1 MERISLLASVAVL
14 PPLVAAALLLVARA
28 VAEHYQLASPSVD
41 AILTATNVSRSRAYE
56 LVGRVLALAPTL
68 VRAPGRPA
76 KEAPAPAA
84 HETAAITRAALDF
97 VMRHPGCVD
106 RSVRQ
111 RYSRDFRL
119 FVVDLCAEHSEVD
132 VESMA
137 AATAVPVGTLKDW
150 LRAPRSDAP
159 PSQKVDEAPSR
170 TRAAALDHL
179 HIQSVLEA
187 WSRWHGSF
195 LDFCAHVHDD
205 LRIGLGRDLIRRILE
220 SEGLRRTARRA
231 GRSPDERALRDAFK
245 TYFPGAQWVGDGMQ
259 VPVVFGGRSFVF
271 NVELDVDAHTAAF
284 VGASVRDT
292 EDSVAVVDAFKSG
305 VATTGAPPLALL
317 LDNKPS
323 NHTTDVDA
331 VLGDTLRVR
340 ATPERPQNK
349 AHVEGAFGLFSQ
361 ALPPLVFDTTGSP
374 RDCARAALALLVEVW
389 AKTTNHRPRK
399 AKAGRSRVE
408 LYAEHEPS
416 DQEIE
421 NARRELRELVA
432 RQERA
437 RRTLAARRRPEVL
450 ALLDAEFHHL
460 ALLDPERHLRVA
472 IAGYPVDAIVAGL
485 ALFRAKRDART
496 LPDGADARYLLGIV
510 KNVAAKTEGELF
522 AEHLWDLRSQL
533 RDLRIAAL
541 QAERDELRKG
551 SDVAQILASC
561 VDRALETAGALTRS
575 FWLETVVDV
584 IRDQPLTERKALY
597 LRAARRIEAT
607 YAISPKERHDAAR
620 VIADRLISLE

>member
-1 MERISLLASVAVL
+1 MERISLQASVAVL
-14 PPLVAAALLLVARA
+14 PPLVAAALLLVART
-28 VAEHYQLASPSVD
+28 VAEGHELVAPSVD
-41 AILTATNVSRSRAYE
+41 DVLAATGVSRARAYDIAT
-56 LVGRVLALAPTL
+56 RVLAVAPTV

-76 KEAPAPAA
+76 KAAPAPAM
-84 HETAAITRAALDF
+84 HDTAATTRAVLDF

-119 FVVDLCAEHSEVD
+119 FVVDLCAEHPEVD
-132 VESMA
+132 VATMSA
-137 AATAVPVGTLKDW
+137 AVAVPVGTLKDW
-150 LRAPRSDAP
+150 LRAPRTEAP
-159 PSQKVDEAPSR
+159 PLETHEADGR
-170 TRAAALDHL
+170 RANTLDDL
-179 HIQSVLEA
+179 HIQSVLDA
-187 WSRWHGSF
+187 WRRWDGSF
-195 LDFCAHVHDD
+195 VGFCDHVRDD
-205 LRIGLGRDLIRRILE
+205 LRIGHGRDVIRRILE
-220 SEGLRRTARRA
+220 SEGLRRTARRP

-259 VPVVFGGRSFVF
+259 VPVVFDGRRFVF

-284 VGASVRDT
+284 VGAAVSDT
-292 EDSVAVVDAFKSG
+292 EDSAAVVDAFESG
-305 VATTGAPPLALL
+305 VVTTGAPPLALL

-331 VLGDTLRVR
+331 ALGETLRVR

-361 ALPPLVFDTTGSP
+361 ALPPLVFDTTGTP
-374 RDCARAALALLVEVW
+374 RDCARAALALFVEVW
-389 AKTTNHRPRK
+389 AKTTNHRPRR
-399 AKAGRSRVE
+399 AKGGRSRVE

-450 ALLDAEFHHL
+450 ALLDAEFHRL

-472 IAGYPVDAIVAGL
+472 IARYPLDAILAGL
-485 ALFRAKRDART
+485 AVFRAKRDART

-510 KNVAAKTEGELF
+510 KNVAEKTEGELF
-522 AEHLWDLRSQL
+522 AEHLWDLRSQM

-541 QAERDELRKG
+541 QAERDELCKRH
-551 SDVAQILASC
+551 DVAQTIATC
-561 VDRALETAGALTRS
+561 VDRALEAAKDSLTRS
-575 FWLETVVDV
+575 FWLDSIVDV
-584 IRDQPLTERKALY
+584 VRDQPTPERKALY

-607 YAISPKERHDAAR
+607 YAVSPIERHDAVR
-620 VIADRLISLE
+620 VIADRLLKLE